1 VGGVLQERRD
11 TGLRVVGLT
20 LRQSSVSAGIHKC
33 HSHYHAERNSVNCN
47 WRFVADERPRWP
59 GLCKTETNERAKR
72 PEPQAAIA
80 SLPHPGMTLFGCA
93 A

>member
-1 VGGVLQERRD
+1 MQERRD

-33 HSHYHAERNSVNCN
+33 HPDYHAERNSVNCN
-47 WRFVADERPRWP
+47 WSFVADESTSGP
-59 GLCKTETNERAKR
+59 GLCKIETNERANWQ
-72 PEPQAAIA
+72 PAE
-80 SLPHPGMTLFGCA
+80 HPDMTLFGHA